1 MFTITE
7 VYNNIPYRAG
17 LTTDWGFSCLVEE
30 AGLLFDTGAKGD
42 ILITNM
48 QALEIDPAKIRSV
61 VLSHDH
67 HDHVGGLASILDANP
82 RLEVFV
88 HSGFSRETLE
98 RISDLT
104 IPQVVRGWVEI
115 ADGVAVTG
123 PLGATIQEQSLALET
138 PAGFLLITGCAHPHI
153 ARIIERASQ
162 EGRVWGVIGGLH
174 SLSDRDLQE
183 LASLAC
189 ISASHCTENIAHLQ
203 ERYPASFRPGGLG
216 RVHRV

>member
-7 VYNNIPYRAG
+7 VYNNIPYREG

-48 QALEIDPAKIRSV
+48 QALEIDPVKIRSV

-138 PAGFLLITGCAHPHI
+138 PAGFLIITGCAHPHI

-162 EGRVWGVIGGLH
+162 EGRVCGVIGGLH

-183 LASLAC
+183 LASLAY